1 VHVYKEIDTVAVG
14 KRPLGIACS
23 PTGTLA
29 LVADWA
35 NATIS
40 VLRIDGKHVTRID
53 AVKVGHAEGKS
64 VVTGVAISPDGQWA
78 LATKR
83 FDDSVALLR
92 IDGTT
97 VTYIAERDVF
107 EVRSGPRTGDI
118 AVGSNPRAV
127 AIAPNGRW
135 AAVGN
140 IGLNSGD
147 TDSVSIID
155 MTRIPPQ
162 WGNGRRPSRSRP
174 MGNGSR
180 WGS

>member
-1 VHVYKEIDTVAVG
+1 
-14 KRPLGIACS
+14 P
-23 PTGTLA
+23 
-29 LVADWA
+29 
-35 NATIS
+35 
-40 VLRIDGKHVTRID
+40 
-53 AVKVGHAEGKS
+53 EGKS
-64 VVTGVAISPDGQWA
+64 GVTGVAISPDGQWA

-97 VTYIAERDVF
+97 ATYIAERDVF

-127 AIAPNGRW
+127 AMAPNGRW

-155 MTRIPPQ
+155 MTRPPPRG
-162 WGNGRRPSRSRP
+162 WISSRSGSGRRPSLSRP